1 MQGTKIFLVDDHKLL
16 RDTLRMFLESCA
28 GIEVVGEAGTC
39 EDAVPQILSLKPEI
53 ILMDITLP
61 DGDGIETTALI
72 VEKLPQTKIIAVT
85 MHPEEFYLM
94 NFLEAGGVGYVHK
107 SAADREILQA
117 IEEVKAGK
125 VFLSSTGVQVMAG
138 KFVNQTASLS
148 SMGSHSPGQGS
159 EIRPEVLSDRER
171 QVLVLISR
179 GYNCREIGERL
190 FLSTSTIE
198 TYKRRV
204 SDKLQLTDRKDLVQY
219 AIRYRLFEE

>member
-1 MQGTKIFLVDDHKLL
+1 MQETTIFLVDDHKLL

-28 GIEVVGEAGTC
+28 GIKVVGEAGTC
-39 EDAVPQILSLKPEI
+39 EDTVQKVLHLKPEI

-61 DGDGIETTALI
+61 DGDG
-72 VEKLPQTKIIAVT
+72 VEATVQIIKALPQTKIIALT

-94 NFLEAGGVGYVHK
+94 KFLEAGGVGYVHK

-117 IEEVKAGK
+117 IEQVKAGK
-125 VFLSSTGVQVMAG
+125 VFLSSAGVQVMAG
-138 KFVNQTASLS
+138 QFINQNASSASIEFVTQ
-148 SMGSHSPGQGS
+148 
-159 EIRPEVLSDRER
+159 EERPEIPPEILSDRER
-171 QVLVLISR
+171 QVLAFLSR

-204 SDKLQLTDRKDLVQY
+204 SDKLHLTDRKDLVQY
-219 AIRYRLFEE
+219 AIRYRLFED